1 MGSKM
6 LYLTLICNNDLFIRA
21 TIIVSKNKEDKIS
34 ICELSNFK
42 KQLMIIIASKVCT
55 GALQFNIIAEHLSV
69 L

>member
-42 KQLMIIIASKVCT
+42 KQLMIIIASKVCWSPPI
-55 GALQFNIIAEHLSV
+55 QHYC
-69 L
+69 

>member
-6 LYLTLICNNDLFIRA
+6 LYLTLICKNDLFIRA

-34 ICELSNFK
+34 ICELSNLK

-55 GALQFNIIAEHLSV
+55 GALQFTIIPEHLSV